1 MTPGHAPTHSTQT
14 RNDPSHP
21 HSLSLPSLPQLPEQ
35 TAASDRRGAWEV
47 QPSRTNSS
55 YMASHLASDR
65 HGGSVQ
71 VHYNSTL
78 THQSV
83 VHFPLRPLFP
93 HMVCWGPPQVCPW
106 HMLHISGILESGGV
120 CARARDLVCVC
131 SHIFCPKADGPW
143 SSFPVFLER
152 RASKQVTTGYDKL
165 IWRRKKQTPVH

>member
-71 VHYNSTL
+71 VVSSTNGEL
-78 THQSV
+78 NADDPLATHSNAPITVQAEVEV
-83 VHFPLRPLFP
+83 VDEANC
-93 HMVCWGPPQVCPW
+93 VK
-106 HMLHISGILESGGV
+106 MLNL
-120 CARARDLVCVC
+120 
-131 SHIFCPKADGPW
+131 W
-143 SSFPVFLER
+143 
-152 RASKQVTTGYDKL
+152 
-165 IWRRKKQTPVH
+165 